1 MEPNIVS
8 SWSTEFHTIALIVI
22 SIFTALTSVI
32 VILLKLGISKTM
44 TELTEVWTAI
54 KEIRDKQESLRAK
67 LPEPCGPPRR
77 TPWAVRTGLDES
89 EPQKVP
95 ACRAHAQSCGRVRYP
110 DGSK

>member
-67 LPEPCGPPRR
+67 LPEAYLLVKGPGYEALHDGINRIE
-77 TPWAVRTGLDES
+77 AAFNQFAKDCKDGN
-89 EPQKVP
+89 
-95 ACRAHAQSCGRVRYP
+95 CRAGR
-110 DGSK
+110 G